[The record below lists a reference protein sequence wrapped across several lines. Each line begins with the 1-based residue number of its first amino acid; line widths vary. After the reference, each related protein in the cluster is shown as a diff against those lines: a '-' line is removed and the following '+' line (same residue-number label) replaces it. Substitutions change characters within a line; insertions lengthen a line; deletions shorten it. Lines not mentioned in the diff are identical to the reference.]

1 MSKFF
6 VSGSSVNVMSDEDIV
21 IKNELPVGT
30 YYVKASPGGLFL
42 SKTFDMAVPAK
53 LYGAVQQDAE
63 RIVNTFNDKNQ
74 SMGVLLSGLKGTG
87 KTCTAKLV
95 SKIMREQNRP
105 TIIVDEAFNTY
116 ALAHFLQRIQNTCMI
131 MFDEFDKLYGEKPQN
146 GRAVK
151 ANDDTVEVEVPSQNG
166 LLGLLDG
173 IQSVNHLCMFMCN
186 KKTMVNDYLINRPSR
201 IYYHFQFTGL
211 SEDIVRDY
219 ASKNLSDLAQVES
232 VVKVRNMVFDM
243 SFDILKSIVEEVN
256 RYGTEPKDV
265 LKVLNVVP
273 TTDPRSYDVR
283 MENVATGQC
292 HTADVFCSMFN
303 INGVRLE
310 IPTRLLSKDGKGMLE
325 DDPWSDG
332 KRERKQAVSL
342 KDEHLVSA
350 QDNTFV
356 YKYEGVTITCSP
368 RETQYNY
375 GGLL

>member
-95 SKIMREQNRP
+95 SKIMLEQNRP

-131 MFDEFDKLYGEKPQN
+131 MFDEFDKLYGEKPQSS
-146 GRAVK
+146 RASK
-151 ANDDTVEVEVPSQNG
+151 STEDTVEIEAPSQNG

-201 IYYHFQFTGL
+201 IYYHFQFVGL

-219 ASKNLSDLAQVES
+219 ASKNLSDLAQVEN
-232 VVKVRNMVFDM
+232 VVKVRNMIFDM

-283 MENVATGQC
+283 MENVATGQS
-292 HTADVFCSMFN
+292 HTTDVFCSLFT

-310 IPTRLLSKDGKGMLE
+310 IPIRLLSKDGKGKLE
-325 DDPWSDG
+325 ADPWGDG
-332 KRERKQAVSL
+332 KREKTQTVFL
-342 KDEHLVSA
+342 KDEHLTSA
-350 QDNTFV
+350 QDNTFI
-356 YKYEGVTITCSP
+356 YKYEGVTVTCSP